1 MCNRFEEPN
10 KNRWKSKHNDKY
22 EKNKFAIIEFLCN
35 PKNDWQTGEL
45 VYLLITFGHL
55 FEGLSH
61 V

>member
-1 MCNRFEEPN
+1 M
-10 KNRWKSKHNDKY
+10 K
-22 EKNKFAIIEFLCN
+22 KNKFAIIEFLCN